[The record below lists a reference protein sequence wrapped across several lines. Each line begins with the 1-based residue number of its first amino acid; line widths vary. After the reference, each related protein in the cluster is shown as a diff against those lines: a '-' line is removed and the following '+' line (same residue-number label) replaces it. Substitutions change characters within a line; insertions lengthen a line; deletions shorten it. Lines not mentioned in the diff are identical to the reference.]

1 MSEMLVVIPSR
12 GRPENIA
19 RAIKALADTNSR
31 IDLKVGVDNDDPKLD
46 EYKKLDVNLVIGERK
61 KFAATYNDIV
71 MDNLDYKYISFF
83 GDDHVPRSDRW
94 DEQFRRELDKMGTGV
109 VYGNDLVM
117 GEAIATEWTIT
128 SDIPKTL
135 GYAVPKGFVH
145 LYVDNYFMK
154 LGESIG
160 KLSYLSD
167 VVVQHMHPCAGTAV
181 EDLTYREA
189 NSQANWSN
197 DRIRFEKYMS
207 EELASDAEKLR
218 RLLK

>member
-1 MSEMLVVIPSR
+1 
-12 GRPENIA
+12 
-19 RAIKALADTNSR
+19 
-31 IDLKVGVDNDDPKLD
+31 
-46 EYKKLDVNLVIGERK
+46 
-61 KFAATYNDIV
+61 
-71 MDNLDYKYISFF
+71 
-83 GDDHVPRSDRW
+83 
-94 DEQFRRELDKMGTGV
+94 MGTGV